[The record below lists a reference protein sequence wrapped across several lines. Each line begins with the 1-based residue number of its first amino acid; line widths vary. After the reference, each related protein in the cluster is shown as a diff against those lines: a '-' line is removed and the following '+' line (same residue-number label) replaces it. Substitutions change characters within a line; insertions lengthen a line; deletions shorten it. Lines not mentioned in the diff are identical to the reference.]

1 MDQIIPPSFLFDYS
15 MTIARRDELPGDGPR
30 LPQLSDQDTLFVPAR
45 LNETPVPR
53 VRMAWNPN
61 GLAVEVRV
69 RGRRM
74 PVHGRWSFPLISDV
88 VHLFVNTRHRQDVQ
102 RATSFCSTMV
112 IFPVDEESDGKPRV
126 EFRNMVQS
134 ATGESGKGGKAF
146 RLRVDQHDD
155 GYEIGV
161 WLPGTMIAGFSEVEE
176 SGEIGFSLSV
186 EDTELGKIPFDI
198 GGDFPTQWNPS
209 LWIPLQLSARSSE

>member
-61 GLAVEVRV
+61 GLAIEVRV

-74 PVHGRWSFPLISDV
+74 PVNGRWSFPLISDV
-88 VHLFVNTRHRQDVQ
+88 VRLFVNTRHRQDVQ

-112 IFPVDEESDGKPRV
+112 IFQSTKNPTGNRELS
-126 EFRNMVQS
+126 S
-134 ATGESGKGGKAF
+134 ATWCSLQPVNPEKSAKLSGCGWISTTTVTKSA
-146 RLRVDQHDD
+146 
-155 GYEIGV
+155 
-161 WLPGTMIAGFSEVEE
+161 
-176 SGEIGFSLSV
+176 SGC
-186 EDTELGKIPFDI
+186 P
-198 GGDFPTQWNPS
+198 
-209 LWIPLQLSARSSE
+209 AR